1 MQSDDRIDRDFKR
14 YLSSLTVPYCVKDFV
29 RKGQKRI
36 DELYLGKDRYFADKR
51 RLLFYSFLVRVFWG
65 GSVSPPIH
73 KMASFISLNTSI
85 LAPLISASVAPMRLS
100 P

>member
-1 MQSDDRIDRDFKR
+1 
-14 YLSSLTVPYCVKDFV
+14 
-29 RKGQKRI
+29 
-36 DELYLGKDRYFADKR
+36 
-51 RLLFYSFLVRVFWG
+51 
-65 GSVSPPIH
+65 VSPPIH